1 MENPYIA
8 TKCGTILTVKFKRCD
23 MERRRT
29 FSGVSWETQVGYCRA
44 IRVGNQI
51 YVSGTAPIDSEG
63 KVFAPGDAYAQTC
76 FCLQRIQKALQDL
89 GSDCQDVVRTRMYVT
104 DISRS
109 AEYGKAH
116 QEFFAKHPP
125 AATMVE
131 VRALVDPEMLVE
143 VEVDALC
150 QTDLL

>member
-1 MENPYIA
+1 
-8 TKCGTILTVKFKRCD
+8 

-29 FSGVSWETQVGYCRA
+29 FSGVSLESTVGYCRA
-44 IRVGNQI
+44 IRVGDNI
-51 YVSGTAPIDSEG
+51 YVSGTAPIGSDG
-63 KVFAPGDAYAQTC
+63 KVYAPGDAYAQTVY
-76 FCLQRIQKALQDL
+76 CLQKIQKALHDL
-89 GSDCQDVVRTRMYVT
+89 GSDCQDVVRTRLYVT

-125 AATMVE
+125 ATTMVE

-143 VEVDALC
+143 VEVEAVC
-150 QTDLL
+150 QPD